1 MNKRNTRLRRE
12 YLYRKSLEGREREV
26 YEKRRRIR
34 EALQEGKPIPTEL
47 RSEHQALK
55 NEAELQVCTFID
67 LLTFRPYPT

>member
-1 MNKRNTRLRRE
+1 MAGRPAATEEQRRAQ
-12 YLYRKSLEGREREV
+12 
-26 YEKRRRIR
+26 RRRIR